1 MGFWSRLFGFLGGRR
16 EEARAS
22 TDAAPLLQ
30 KQTPLYA
37 QGTKI
42 AYDPQ
47 LIERLL
53 DDHRRV
59 VGIFTEV
66 RQSFVGGDTPRAA
79 ALLEQ
84 FKSGIQEH
92 LITEEIKLYVY
103 LQSALAGDQMNRTL
117 MRHMHHEMSLISQDV
132 LNFLGKYS
140 ALGKTPALNET
151 FLDDLDKVGV
161 VLTER
166 IQHEETMLYPLYMS
180 PSALESV
187 HDDAPPG

>member
-1 MGFWSRLFGFLGGRR
+1 MGFWSRLFGFLGGQR
-16 EEARAS
+16 EQEHAS
-22 TDAAPLLQ
+22 AAAAPLLQ

-37 QGTKI
+37 HGTRI

-59 VGIFTEV
+59 VGIFTDI
-66 RQSFVGGDTPRAA
+66 RQSFVAGDTLRAA
-79 ALLEQ
+79 ALLDQ
-84 FKSGIQEH
+84 FKSGIQAH
-92 LITEEIKLYVY
+92 LLTEEIKLYVY

-132 LNFLGKYS
+132 LNFLGKYND
-140 ALGKTPALNET
+140 LGKAPILNET
-151 FLDDLDKVGV
+151 FLADLDQVGV

-166 IQHEETMLYPLYMS
+166 IQREETMLYPLYLS

-187 HDDAPPG
+187 RG